1 MDDLNVY
8 FVDDDAVVLRA
19 ISQALRKSGFN
30 VLTYS
35 SAAELIRA
43 HNPDA
48 KGCILA
54 DLQMPEIDGL
64 ELQKVIRESANPL
77 PFVFLT
83 ASGDIPASVRAMRHG
98 AEDFLAKGTPHE
110 ELVAAIN
117 RALQRSEHERNARTK
132 KSKMQKTLAL
142 LSAREREVLEHVVQG
157 KLNKQIADDLGIHER
172 TVKLHRTSITNKLGM
187 PSVAELTKF
196 WMEACL

>member
-1 MDDLNVY
+1 MYCPNVHV
-8 FVDDDAVVLRA
+8 VDDDPVVLRV
-19 ISQALRKSGFN
+19 ISETLRKSGFN

-43 HNPDA
+43 HNSDS
-48 KGCILA
+48 KGCIVA
-54 DLQMPEIDGL
+54 DLQMPEINGL
-64 ELQKVIRESANPL
+64 ELQKIIRESANPL

-83 ASGDIPASVRAMRHG
+83 GSGDIPTTVKAMRDG

-117 RALQRSEHERNARTK
+117 RALERSEQERNARSK
-132 KSKMQKTLAL
+132 KSRIHKTLAL
-142 LSAREREVLEHVVQG
+142 LSDREREVLEHVVQG

-172 TVKLHRTSITNKLGM
+172 TVKLHRTSITTKLGM

-196 WMEACL
+196 WLEASR